1 MIAADLERP
10 AGFLQLIQRWTLGR
24 ARQQHLFFRKKG
36 SFADA
41 HARNA
46 HVQRFRTNASRA
58 DTRTRTLAP
67 SSGSEAAAPQG
78 KKDRRP
84 DK

>member
-1 MIAADLERP
+1 VRDNSICFSE
-10 AGFLQLIQRWTLGR
+10 
-24 ARQQHLFFRKKG
+24 KG